1 MWTCYWFTMIRWN
14 MNSKAIITLVIIIL
28 IVLIVGFLFVQG
40 NSHNT
45 KVDVISNPSLKNGDM
60 VQIVLTDEYRN
71 VYPGE
76 PVHIKILDDSGWANN
91 YDVVTDD
98 SGEASVVLSAY
109 ENGNY
114 TIHTNYNGTL
124 FKKAFH
130 GVNQLV
136 IDDGYN

>member
-1 MWTCYWFTMIRWN
+1 
-14 MNSKAIITLVIIIL
+14 MNSKTIITLVIIIL
-28 IVLIVGFLFVQG
+28 IIVIGGFFFIQS

-45 KVDVISNPSLKNGDM
+45 KVDVISNSSLKNGDM

-76 PVHIKILDDSGWANN
+76 PVHIKILDDSGWGNN

-98 SGEASVVLSAY
+98 SGEASVVLSTY
-109 ENGNY
+109 NNGNY

-124 FKKAFH
+124 FNKAYH
-130 GVNQLV
+130 GVDELV
-136 IDDGYN
+136 IDDGYGY

>member
-1 MWTCYWFTMIRWN
+1 
-14 MNSKAIITLVIIIL
+14 MNSKTIITLVIIIL
-28 IVLIVGFLFVQG
+28 IIVIGGFFFIQS

-45 KVDVISNPSLKNGDM
+45 RVDVISNSSLKNGDM

-76 PVHIKILDDSGWANN
+76 PVHIKILDDSGWGNN

-98 SGEASVVLSAY
+98 SGEASVVLSTY
-109 ENGNY
+109 NNGNY

-124 FKKAFH
+124 FNKAYH
-130 GVNQLV
+130 GVDALV
-136 IDDGYN
+136 IDDGYGY

>member
-1 MWTCYWFTMIRWN
+1 MIRWN

-28 IVLIVGFLFVQG
+28 LILIGGFLFVQA

-45 KVDVISNPSLKNGDM
+45 KVDVISNSSLKNGDAI
-60 VQIVLTDEYRN
+60 QIVLTDEYRN

-98 SGEASVVLSAY
+98 SGEASV
-109 ENGNY
+109 GNY

-124 FKKAFH
+124 FNKAYH
-130 GVNQLV
+130 GVNALV
-136 IDDGYN
+136 IDDGYGY